1 MDNSILPSPSRPT
14 PLLAHSTPFQS
25 TSTPFQSTS
34 TPSSFKSTSTPA
46 SFHSSTT
53 PILHRDN
60 AEVDESKFK
69 KKNFHILI
77 FFGLCKQ

>member
-14 PLLAHSTPFQS
+14 PLLAH
-25 TSTPFQSTS
+25 STPFQSTS